1 MGGSNKLQEFQ
12 IRSLLWY
19 DELRRDI
26 QWKVLLPTWRRRTG
40 QKQLFNGGLGS
51 SFIALICTDIFLW
64 QRSWDIFRE
73 NMFNDY
79 GTAQDKLSEVGMD
92 KSEMVISAVRV

>member
-1 MGGSNKLQEFQ
+1 MEGSNKLQEFQ

-40 QKQLFNGGLGS
+40 RKQLFNGGLGS
-51 SFIALICTDIFLW
+51 SFIALFCTGLG
-64 QRSWDIFRE
+64 SRE
-73 NMFNDY
+73 RVHD
-79 GTAQDKLSEVGMD
+79 AQTK
-92 KSEMVISAVRV
+92 RH